1 MGELEQVIGF
11 RFEKDNNM
19 ANTFDPEKVE
29 ITSPFDF
36 KKRLILVSVALPVI
50 GAGALAV
57 YYLPGMQGVVVA
69 ALVILGVAGIS
80 FFAYTL
86 SKKNFELLTER
97 EELRSVVLNLE
108 DATVIY
114 DRNFKILFFNPSAEK
129 LFSLELKDVVGTVV
143 TPRDMEIEGRQRLAQ
158 VIYPSLAPSIATR
171 SKAGIYPQIVDVSFE
186 NPDMELRVMT
196 SPIGDKGGGIL
207 GFMKVIQDRTREQ
220 FLLRS
225 KSEFV
230 TVASHQLRGPVT
242 NINWALETLSKDQSV
257 GESSRDLVDNA
268 LKAGQ
273 QLLKIIEDLINIA
286 KIEEGR
292 FGYNFEPTDPG
303 QFINNILGQV
313 TPQARRASIKIFFD
327 RPKEPLPEVMIN
339 REKMTMVFYNF
350 LDNAIRYNVQNGEV
364 VVKIEQ
370 VPNEPF
376 VQVMVKDTGIGI
388 PSSEIAKVFGKFFR
402 ADNALKFQ
410 TEGSGL
416 GLYINK
422 NIVLAHGGKIWAES
436 ELNRGTSFYFTL
448 PTSMEVIPERE
459 MPMED

>member
-1 MGELEQVIGF
+1 
-11 RFEKDNNM
+11 M

-29 ITSPFDF
+29 ITSPFDL
-36 KKRLILVSVALPVI
+36 KKRLILISVTLPII
-50 GAGALAV
+50 GAGALAA
-57 YYLPGMQGVVVA
+57 YYLPQIEGIVVVA
-69 ALVILGVAGIS
+69 LAVLGAAGVSYFTYI
-80 FFAYTL
+80 L
-86 SKKNFELLTER
+86 SKKNFDLLIER

-108 DATVIY
+108 DATVVY

-129 LFSLELKDVVGTVV
+129 LFNLEFKDVVGTVV
-143 TPRDMEIEGRQRLAQ
+143 TPQDIEVEGRQRLVQ

-171 SKAGIYPQIVDVSFE
+171 SKAGVYPQIVDLSFE
-186 NPDMELRVMT
+186 DPDMELRVLT
-196 SPIGDKGGGIL
+196 SPIGDKSGGIL
-207 GFMKVIQDRTREQ
+207 GFMKVIHDRTREQ

-242 NINWALETLSKDQSV
+242 NINWALETLGKDQSV
-257 GESSRDLVDNA
+257 NEDSRALVDNA

-292 FGYNFEPTDPG
+292 FGYNFEPTDLS

-370 VPNEPF
+370 VLNEPF

-388 PSSEIAKVFGKFFR
+388 PSNEIDKIFGKFFR

-422 NIVLAHGGKIWAES
+422 NIVVAHGGKIWAES
-436 ELNRGTSFYFTL
+436 EMNRGTAFYFTL

-459 MPMED
+459 MPMGD